1 MNAVR
6 VSTLVTYLKRKLDSD
21 TNLQR
26 VDVSG
31 EISNYHRHGSGHLYF
46 TLKDESASLSCAM
59 FRSYAASLSFEPKN
73 GDKVILTGNIS
84 MFEKSGALQL
94 YVTKIVRDGLGAL
107 YQRYEELKKKLNE
120 EGYFLEEHKKEKDFL
135 YPHKIAVLTGD
146 HSAAMSDI
154 KRGFE
159 RRWPLSQVDYYPVL
173 VQGEEAPKDI
183 VSRLK
188 EVDELGYQCIILA
201 RGGGSFED
209 LFCFNDEDLVKCIY
223 HLKTFIVTGIGHEQ
237 DFTLADFA
245 ADLRAATPTAAVE
258 QVTPRIED
266 VLDSVE
272 DLEADMNEIVSSRI
286 QFEEERLNKCLTSR
300 AFRDP
305 YSLIERP
312 GLSFDYLFER
322 LKKSAGRFTEMKA
335 LISKDH
341 LRMNNA
347 LLLRFER
354 SKNRI
359 DADARKIRMLI
370 AHKKEIEELHLKRLT
385 TLVKAYSGEEI
396 LKRGY
401 SLVYKDDKVIAS
413 VRELKKDD
421 EVMIQL
427 ADGKLTAGVKEVR
440 NG

>member
-1 MNAVR
+1 MNTVR
-6 VSTLVTYLKRKLDSD
+6 VSTLVSYLKRKLDSD

-31 EISNYHRHGSGHLYF
+31 EISNYHRHASGHLYF
-46 TLKDESASLSCAM
+46 TLKDEAASLNCAM
-59 FRSYAASLSFEPKN
+59 FRSYASSLSFEPKN

-94 YVTKIVRDGLGAL
+94 YVTKIVRDGLGVL
-107 YQRYEELKKKLNE
+107 YQRYEETKRKLSE
-120 EGYFLEEHKKEKDFL
+120 EGYFREEHKKEKDFL
-135 YPHKIAVLTGD
+135 YPHRIAVLTGD
-146 HSAAMSDI
+146 RSAAMSDI
-154 KRGFE
+154 RRGFE
-159 RRWPLSQVDYYPVL
+159 RRWPLAQVDYYPVF
-173 VQGEEAPKDI
+173 VQGEDAPKDI
-183 VSRLK
+183 IARLK
-188 EVDELGYQCIILA
+188 EVDGYGYQCIILA

-209 LFCFNDEDLVKCIY
+209 LFCFNDEELVKCIY
-223 HLKTFIVTGIGHEQ
+223 HLNTFIVTGIGHEQ

-272 DLEADMNEIVSSRI
+272 ELESDMNEIVSSRVRSE
-286 QFEEERLNKCLTSR
+286 QELLAKLMSSR

-312 GLSFDYLFER
+312 SLNFDYLFEK
-322 LKKSAGRFTEMKA
+322 LKKSAGRFAEMESR
-335 LISKDH
+335 ISRDH
-341 LRMNNA
+341 LRMNGA
-347 LLLRFER
+347 LRLRIERTGNLIGSLDQKMRVLLV
-354 SKNRI
+354 
-359 DADARKIRMLI
+359 
-370 AHKKEIEELHLKRLT
+370 HKKEIEQLHLKRLE

-401 SLVYKDDKVIAS
+401 SLIYKDDKVITSAKQ
-413 VRELKKDD
+413 LKQND
-421 EVMIQL
+421 EVKIHM
-427 ADGKLTAGVKEVR
+427 ADGTLTAGVKEVR